1 MIAVTCRKC
10 RQDLEVPD
18 TRAGMEVLCK
28 CGTRVKV
35 PKGGEDQTSEMAG
48 FMTEDDRG
56 SVGHDREA
64 MAPGRWTTDSE

>member
-1 MIAVTCRKC
+1 MIAVTCGEC

-35 PKGGEDQTSEMAG
+35 PRGGEDQTAKIAG
-48 FMTEDDRG
+48 FMGEDANNLRC
-56 SVGHDREA
+56 V
-64 MAPGRWTTDSE
+64 